1 MIKISP
7 HFSFEELVFTSF
19 HDFKALNSLE
29 GEKRL
34 PELTALSF
42 YLLEPVRRILNSPLK
57 ITSAYRCRA
66 LNSFVG
72 GSASS
77 QHLKGEAA
85 DFIPLNVGLDEAF
98 AKIKNCTDLHFG
110 QLISEPGWLHISLGT
125 PFRDLK
131 KCGQAFIK

>member
-7 HFSFEELVFTSF
+7 HFSFEELVFTSSP
-19 HDFKALNSLE
+19 DFKALNRLE
-29 GEKRL
+29 GFKRL

-42 YLLEPVRRILNSPLK
+42 YLLEPVRLILNSPLK

-66 LNSFVG
+66 LNAFVG

-85 DFIPLNVGLDEAF
+85 DFIPLNVDLSEAF
-98 AKIKNCTDLHFG
+98 LKIKNCPGLHFG
-110 QLISEPGWLHISLGT
+110 QLISEPGWIHISLGT
-125 PFRDLK
+125 PFRALK
-131 KCGQAFIK
+131 KCGQVFIK

>member
-19 HDFKALNSLE
+19 PDFKVLNRLE

-34 PELTALSF
+34 SELTALSF
-42 YLLEPVRRILNSPLK
+42 YLLEPVRLILNSPLK

-66 LNSFVG
+66 LNAFVG

-85 DFIPLNVGLDEAF
+85 DFIPLNVGLSEAF
-98 AKIKNCTDLHFG
+98 LKIKNCLGLHFG
-110 QLISEPGWLHISLGT
+110 QLISEPGWIHISLGT

-131 KCGQAFIK
+131 KCGQVFIK

>member
-1 MIKISP
+1 MKISP

-19 HDFKALNSLE
+19 LNFKVLNRLE
-29 GEKRL
+29 GEEHL

-42 YLLEPVRRILNSPLK
+42 YLLEPVRQILNSPLK

-66 LNSFVG
+66 LNSCVG

-98 AKIKNCTDLHFG
+98 VKIKNCSALHFG
-110 QLISEPGWLHISLGT
+110 QLIAEPGWIHISLGT
-125 PFRDLK
+125 PFRNLK
-131 KCGQAFIK
+131 KCGQVFAK